1 MDTDLSR
8 PLSHKN
14 MSCNDIRKHLL
25 AAEEELRLAFVESLE
40 NRYDDNLS
48 MLVECLNSVK
58 DVIAC
63 TPVRG
68 TDNINDYYRKKA
80 EYDFN
85 LDTKVG
91 GDLDAMDNVLQFP
104 IGNDLDLTGNI
115 DLTGDIDL
123 SGIEN
128 INIDTSNDT
137 VTFTPEPGVWGDDII
152 TFGDP
157 KKDDKDDP
165 A

>member
-1 MDTDLSR
+1 MLLVNSIR
-8 PLSHKN
+8 IFLNLYLVKI
-14 MSCNDIRKHLL
+14 MACNDIRKHLI

-115 DLTGDIDL
+115 DL
-123 SGIEN
+123 SGIDN

-152 TFGDP
+152 TFGDN
-157 KKDDKDDP
+157 KDGKDDS

>member
-1 MDTDLSR
+1 MA
-8 PLSHKN
+8 
-14 MSCNDIRKHLL
+14 CNDIRKHLI

-40 NRYDDNLS
+40 NKYDENLS

-63 TPVRG
+63 TPVIRS

-80 EYDFN
+80 EHDFK
-85 LDTKVG
+85 LG

-115 DLTGDIDL
+115 DISCID
-123 SGIEN
+123 N
-128 INIDTSNDT
+128 INIDTSYDI
-137 VTFTPEPGVWGDDII
+137 VIFTPEPGVWGSSTPDII
-152 TFGDP
+152 TFGDE

>member
-1 MDTDLSR
+1 M
-8 PLSHKN
+8 PLVNWIRIFLDVYFLKF
-14 MSCNDIRKHLL
+14 MATNDIRKHLI

-40 NRYDDNLS
+40 NKYDENLS

-63 TPVRG
+63 TPVIRS

-80 EYDFN
+80 EHDFK
-85 LDTKVG
+85 LG

-115 DLTGDIDL
+115 DL
-123 SGIEN
+123 SGIDN

-137 VTFTPEPGVWGDDII
+137 VTFTPEQGVWGSSTPDII
-152 TFGDP
+152 TFGDE

>member
-1 MDTDLSR
+1 MIHNFS
-8 PLSHKN
+8 
-14 MSCNDIRKHLL
+14 I
-25 AAEEELRLAFVESLE
+25 V
-40 NRYDDNLS
+40 
-48 MLVECLNSVK
+48 
-58 DVIAC
+58 
-63 TPVRG
+63 
-68 TDNINDYYRKKA
+68 
-80 EYDFN
+80 
-85 LDTKVG
+85 
-91 GDLDAMDNVLQFP
+91 VLQFP

>member
-1 MDTDLSR
+1 MAT
-8 PLSHKN
+8 
-14 MSCNDIRKHLL
+14 NDIRKHLI

-40 NRYDDNLS
+40 NKYDENLS

-63 TPVRG
+63 TPVVRS

-80 EYDFN
+80 EHDFK
-85 LDTKVG
+85 LG

-115 DLTGDIDL
+115 DL
-123 SGIEN
+123 SGIDN

-137 VTFTPEPGVWGDDII
+137 VTFTPEPGVWGSSTPDII
-152 TFGDP
+152 TFGDE

>member
-1 MDTDLSR
+1 MA
-8 PLSHKN
+8 
-14 MSCNDIRKHLL
+14 CNDIRKHLI

-48 MLVECLNSVK
+48 MLVECLNSLK

-115 DLTGDIDL
+115 DL

>member
-1 MDTDLSR
+1 
-8 PLSHKN
+8 

-85 LDTKVG
+85 LDTKIG
-91 GDLDAMDNVLQFP
+91 GDLDAMDNLINFP
-104 IGNDLDLTGNI
+104 VGNDLDLTGNI

-137 VTFTPEPGVWGDDII
+137 VTFTPEPGVWGDDMI

>member
-1 MDTDLSR
+1 MA
-8 PLSHKN
+8 
-14 MSCNDIRKHLL
+14 CNDIRKHLI

-40 NRYDDNLS
+40 NRYDENLS

-63 TPVRG
+63 TPVIRS

-80 EYDFN
+80 EHDFK
-85 LDTKVG
+85 LG

-115 DLTGDIDL
+115 DL
-123 SGIEN
+123 SGIDN

-137 VTFTPEPGVWGDDII
+137 VTFTPEPGVWGSSTPDII
-152 TFGDP
+152 TFGDE

>member
-1 MDTDLSR
+1 MA
-8 PLSHKN
+8 
-14 MSCNDIRKHLL
+14 CNDIRKHLV
-25 AAEEELRLAFVESLE
+25 AAEEELRMAFVESLE

-63 TPVRG
+63 TPIRG

-80 EYDFN
+80 EHDFS
-85 LDTKVG
+85 LDTKIG
-91 GDLDAMDNVLQFP
+91 GDLDALDNLINFP
-104 IGNDLDLTGNI
+104 TGEV
-115 DLTGDIDL
+115 DL

-128 INIDTSNDT
+128 INIDTSNNT
-137 VTFTPEPGVWGDDII
+137 VTFTPDLSAWGGGEDII
-152 TFGDP
+152 TFGD
-157 KKDDKDDP
+157 KKEDDKDDP